1 LAESLG
7 EARCDVQPDVAW
19 LFIRNL
25 DNWIR
30 EFQGYDDHTVEA
42 DGSILLQMRG
52 KMGFMTKV
60 TRLRIVITEEQPP
73 SRLSF
78 SMTGVTDALDG
89 GGELHITP
97 TEGGTSIISYRVT
110 LSGRG
115 IAAPVLNEFLNFVVP
130 DAIGDLA
137 ARIAERLTPEAAGA

>member
-1 LAESLG
+1 MAESAG
-7 EARCDVQPDVAW
+7 EARCAVPPDVAW

-60 TRLRIVITEEQPP
+60 TRLRIVITDEQPP
-73 SRLSF
+73 SQLSF
-78 SMTGVTDALDG
+78 SMIGVTDALEG
-89 GGELHITP
+89 GGKLQITP
-97 TEGGTSIISYRVT
+97 AEGDAAIVSYRVI

-115 IAAPVLNEFLNFVVP
+115 IAAPVLNEFLNFIVP
-130 DAIGDLA
+130 EAIGDLA
-137 ARIAERLTPEAAGA
+137 ARIAERLTPQAAGA